1 MSTKVNKGDSVR
13 LVRCSDRFMQADH
26 RNIGKVGTVTD
37 TIREGGMVYFEVTL
51 ANGSCDHVEAAGLD
65 VTKRAGRTSNK
76 RTEVEYA

>member
-1 MSTKVNKGDSVR
+1 MSKFNKQDTVR
-13 LVRCSDRFMQADH
+13 LVRCADKYIQADR

-37 TIREGGMVYFEVTL
+37 IIREGGMVYFEVTL
-51 ANGSCDHVEAAGLD
+51 ANGSCDHVEAAGMD

>member
-1 MSTKVNKGDSVR
+1 MSKFNKQDTVR
-13 LVRCSDRFMQADH
+13 LVRCSDKYMQADR

-37 TIREGGMVYFEVTL
+37 IIREGGMVYFEVTL
-51 ANGSCDHVEAAGLD
+51 ANGSCDHVEAAGMD